1 MTKSNMII
9 TMQERE
15 MELYEALK
23 LAKRVFGEDSVYTKR
38 MRAAW
43 NSVWGLM
50 NDMGIKTL
58 DRDVR

>member
-15 MELYEALK
+15 MELYESLK
-23 LAKRVFGEDSVYTKR
+23 LAKIVFGEDSVYTKR
-38 MRAAW
+38 RRAAW

-50 NDMGIKTL
+50 EDMGIKTL